1 MVYLSY
7 SKPNA
12 RGRDEMS
19 AEGRRLLRFLL
30 ERAGE
35 SPELPMSRDA
45 NGRPYIIGRK
55 DLDFNISHSE
65 RLAVCALSF
74 DGRVGVDTEPKISS
88 VPPERQDMFAKKYF
102 SEKEKTAFLADP
114 ACFSRIWTA
123 KEAYLKREGVG
134 IATKLS
140 EADTESLPEDLKLVF
155 LDTEDH
161 YVTICIGN
169 DVELKII
176 ENE

>member
-1 MVYLSY
+1 MVYLTY

-55 DLDFNISHSE
+55 DLDFNISHSDC
-65 RLAVCALSF
+65 LAVCALSI
-74 DGRVGVDTEPKISS
+74 GGGVGVDTEPKISKI
-88 VPPERQDMFAKKYF
+88 PPERQNRFAKKYF
-102 SEKEKTAFLADP
+102 SEREQEIFLDEP
-114 ACFSRIWTA
+114 ACFSRLWTS
-123 KEAYLKREGVG
+123 KEAYLKRAGIG
-134 IATKLS
+134 IATNLS
-140 EADTESLPEDLKLVF
+140 SVDTESLPPSLKLICF
-155 LDTEDH
+155 EIEDH
-161 YVTICIGN
+161 FVTLC
-169 DVELKII
+169 VESTAEIKII
-176 ENE
+176 KNE